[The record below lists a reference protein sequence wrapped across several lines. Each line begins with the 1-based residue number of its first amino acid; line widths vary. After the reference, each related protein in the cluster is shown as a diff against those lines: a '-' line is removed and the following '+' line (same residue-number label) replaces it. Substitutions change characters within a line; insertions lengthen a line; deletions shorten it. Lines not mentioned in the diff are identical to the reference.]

1 MATKLTELTPLEL
14 KHTIDKQPLIAAK
27 PNITVREALK
37 KMEVN
42 NITSLPIYSHDSDNI
57 VNIVNLVDVLNY
69 IIKEAVAD
77 EKLPNKLDSEKSHNL
92 NNPIEVVMTLD
103 VDRESYRILKS
114 DAHEPLHPTLKDFSK
129 GIHRSLVIDYINKS
143 TPYILTPTDII
154 RYVNKHPESLPRV
167 DLNASLESF
176 GLAGRNLKV
185 VIGKDNETALNVYRR
200 MAEKN
205 LNGIP
210 VIDHNTQKLIGTLS
224 ASDLRGLNY
233 NSINNLVLPVLDFL
247 ATLPKADSILNPP
260 MAKKETPLKDVLKT
274 MSEKHLHRL
283 WVVDDEKKVIDVISL
298 TDLMGLFSKVDD

>member
-1 MATKLTELTPLEL
+1 MTTKLTDLTPLEL
-14 KHTIDKQPLIAAK
+14 KGSLEKRSLVAAK

-37 KMEVN
+37 AMEID

-103 VDRESYRILKS
+103 SDRESYRMYKS
-114 DAHEPLHPTLKDFSK
+114 DAHESLHSTLKEFSK
-129 GIHRSLVIDYINKS
+129 GVHRSLVIDYNNKS
-143 TPYILTPTDII
+143 SPYILTPTDVI
-154 RYVNKHPESLPRV
+154 RYVNKHPDSLPGI
-167 DLNASLESF
+167 DLNASVESF
-176 GLAGRNLKV
+176 GLAGRKIKV
-185 VIGKDNETALNVYRR
+185 IIGKDNETALNVYRR

-210 VIDHNTQKLIGTLS
+210 VIDHNTEKLIGTLS

-233 NSINNLVLPVLDFL
+233 ASINNLVLPVLDFL
-247 ATLPKADSILNPP
+247 ATLPNADAILNPST
-260 MAKKETPLKDVLKT
+260 AKKETPLKDILKM
-274 MSEKHLHRL
+274 MSENHLHRL
-283 WVVDDEKKVIDVISL
+283 WIVDDEKKVIDVISL
-298 TDLMGLFSKVDD
+298 TDLMGLFSKYD